1 MGYSLIVAAKDKT
14 FVKDVKTLTSEL
26 KADGC
31 TPIGALLN
39 QG

>member
-1 MGYSLIVAAKDKT
+1 MAKDKT
-14 FVKDVKTLTSEL
+14 FVRDVKTLMSEL

-31 TPIGALLN
+31 TPIGTVLN